1 MSERKKTDYKRPSYT
16 PEFKAGAVRLIVEEG
31 RAVSQVAQEL
41 GISQTALRE
50 WIIASKSAPGGDLE
64 SGALTSSERAELA
77 RLRRENRILTQE
89 REILK
94 KAGGL
99 LRERESLR
107 FAFVDAK
114 KASWPI
120 RMICRVLEVSASG
133 YYAWRQRPESERSQ
147 EDRRLKV
154 VIEAAHKRGRGA
166 YGSPR
171 VHAEL
176 KANGIKTSRKR
187 VARLMKDEQLFGRP
201 RRRWTR
207 TTSSDPQGAIAEN
220 LLNQRFSVLAPDTA
234 WVGDV
239 TFLANPEGWTYLA
252 VLLDLFSR
260 KVVGWATSK
269 TNDTAL
275 ALAALNMAA
284 QHRQPKP
291 GLIHHTDRGSPY
303 ASADYRRRLT
313 ELGAVQSMS
322 RKGNC
327 YDNAVSESFFGTLK
341 TELGERF
348 ESHSDAQ
355 RRLFDYIE
363 VFYNGTRRHSA
374 IGYQSP
380 RAFERLAA

>member
-1 MSERKKTDYKRPSYT
+1 M
-16 PEFKAGAVRLIVEEG
+16 
-31 RAVSQVAQEL
+31 
-41 GISQTALRE
+41 
-50 WIIASKSAPGGDLE
+50 
-64 SGALTSSERAELA
+64 
-77 RLRRENRILTQE
+77 
-89 REILK
+89 
-94 KAGGL
+94 
-99 LRERESLR
+99 
-107 FAFVDAK
+107 
-114 KASWPI
+114 
-120 RMICRVLEVSASG
+120 
-133 YYAWRQRPESERSQ
+133 
-147 EDRRLKV
+147 
-154 VIEAAHKRGRGA
+154 
-166 YGSPR
+166 
-171 VHAEL
+171 HAEL
-176 KANGIKTSRKR
+176 KANGIKTSRER
-187 VARLMKDEQLFGRP
+187 VARLMKEERLVSWPPQ
-201 RRRWTR
+201 RWTR
-207 TTSSDPQGAIAEN
+207 TARSDPQGAIAEN
-220 LLNQRFSVLAPDTA
+220 LLNQRFSALAPDTA

-239 TFLANPEGWTYLA
+239 TFLANPEGWTALA

>member
-1 MSERKKTDYKRPSYT
+1 
-16 PEFKAGAVRLIVEEG
+16 
-31 RAVSQVAQEL
+31 
-41 GISQTALRE
+41 
-50 WIIASKSAPGGDLE
+50 
-64 SGALTSSERAELA
+64 
-77 RLRRENRILTQE
+77 
-89 REILK
+89 
-94 KAGGL
+94 
-99 LRERESLR
+99 
-107 FAFVDAK
+107 
-114 KASWPI
+114 
-120 RMICRVLEVSASG
+120 MICRALQVSASG
-133 YYAWRQRPESERSQ
+133 YYAWLSRPESVRTQ

-154 VIEAAHKRGRGA
+154 FIEAAHTRGRGA

-201 RRRWTR
+201 PQRWTR

-220 LLNQRFSVLAPDTA
+220 LLNQRFSALAPDTA

-252 VLLDLFSR
+252 VILDLFSR

-303 ASADYRRRLT
+303 ASADYRRRLA

>member
-1 MSERKKTDYKRPSYT
+1 
-16 PEFKAGAVRLIVEEG
+16 
-31 RAVSQVAQEL
+31 
-41 GISQTALRE
+41 
-50 WIIASKSAPGGDLE
+50 
-64 SGALTSSERAELA
+64 
-77 RLRRENRILTQE
+77 
-89 REILK
+89 
-94 KAGGL
+94 
-99 LRERESLR
+99 
-107 FAFVDAK
+107 
-114 KASWPI
+114 
-120 RMICRVLEVSASG
+120 MICRVLQISASG
-133 YYAWRQRPESERSQ
+133 YYAWLSRPESERSQ

-154 VIEAAHKRGRGA
+154 FIEAAHTRGRGA

-220 LLNQRFSVLAPDTA
+220 LLNQRFSALAPDTA

-348 ESHSDAQ
+348 GSHSDAQ
-355 RRLFDYIE
+355 RRLFETIE